1 MKKKLWGISL
11 AAALAIGLTACGGSQ
26 ETADTQPAAPS
37 TTAAGTTMETENQTE
52 AQAEESG
59 DEGGE
64 GGMTWDMAEEILTH
78 INDPEF
84 PDFTVNVLDFG
95 AVADDDELDTAAI
108 QIAYFENQP

>member
-59 DEGGE
+59 D
-64 GGMTWDMAEEILTH
+64 
-78 INDPEF
+78 
-84 PDFTVNVLDFG
+84 
-95 AVADDDELDTAAI
+95 
-108 QIAYFENQP
+108 

>member
-1 MKKKLWGISL
+1 MKK
-11 AAALAIGLTACGGSQ
+11 
-26 ETADTQPAAPS
+26 
-37 TTAAGTTMETENQTE
+37 AGMK
-52 AQAEESG
+52 A
-59 DEGGE
+59 GE

-108 QIAYFENQP
+108 PESH